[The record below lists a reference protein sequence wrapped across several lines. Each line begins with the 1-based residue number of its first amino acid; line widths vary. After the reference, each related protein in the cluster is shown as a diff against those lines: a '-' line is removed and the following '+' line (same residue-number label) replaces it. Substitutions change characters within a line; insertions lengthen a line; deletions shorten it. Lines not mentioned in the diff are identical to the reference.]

1 MVTVVLQLLV
11 RATEE
16 EIWNPSVVFGKL
28 IVAGVCDSWHAF
40 EVDCAGTV
48 TDVLLTVI
56 FWAVACSSTCTVL
69 RTPGSGST
77 LPNDC
82 LSMTML
88 TVVADS
94 AGVKVLGEVHT
105 AGAGAPGP
113 ALHAP
118 PAFEAQVAAT
128 WPKRR
133 VIDPVAVTVCP
144 SWAFRVN
151 QTGVVWEWLSAG
163 KANEN
168 AVKVT
173 ANSLCIKCLFLP
185 YLGDL

>member
-16 EIWNPSVVFGKL
+16 EIWNPSVVFGKV
-28 IVAGVCDSWHAF
+28 IVAGVCDSWHAY

-48 TDVLLTVI
+48 TDCPLTVM

-69 RTPGSGST
+69 CTPGSGST
-77 LPNDC
+77 LPNAA
-82 LSMTML
+82 LPMTML
-88 TVVADS
+88 TVVADV
-94 AGVKVLGEVHT
+94 AGVKVLGEVHS
-105 AGAGAPGP
+105 AGAGAPAP

-118 PAFEAQVAAT
+118 GVACAAQVEAT

-151 QTGVVWEWLSAG
+151 QTGVV
-163 KANEN
+163 
-168 AVKVT
+168 
-173 ANSLCIKCLFLP
+173 
-185 YLGDL
+185 